1 MTKKA
6 IRITAIVATIA
17 LLTWVGWQVSTGK
30 EEHLQPSA
38 PKNQPIPTV
47 KIQVLQPEVFRE
59 TVRLSGSLVARESVQ
74 LVAETAGR
82 ITYLNLQEG
91 QFVEAGQLLV
101 SLNNDDL
108 KAQLVKQKAISAE
121 LDTRVIRQLALLK
134 SEAISQQEYDQ
145 IDLALKS
152 VAADIKL
159 VEAQIQ
165 KTEIRA
171 PFAGRVGLRY
181 VSKGAYVG
189 PNTQIAELVNADPML
204 VDFSIPEKYASQLSL
219 GMQLNF
225 TVENQKE
232 TFQAKVIAISPR
244 IDPNT
249 RALQVRAQVP
259 NADNHLVAGA
269 FARVDLSLKEIP
281 NALMVNATAIVPE
294 MNAKKVFVIRNG
306 RVEAVQVVTTARN
319 ANQVLVG
326 EGLAAGDTVITA
338 GILKVRPGMQVEIL
352 GND

>member
-30 EEHLQPSA
+30 EEQLQPSA

-91 QFVEAGQLLV
+91 QLVEAGQLLV

-171 PFAGRVGLRY
+171 PFAGRVGLRLC
-181 VSKGAYVG
+181 KQRCLRGA
-189 PNTQIAELVNADPML
+189 Q
-204 VDFSIPEKYASQLSL
+204 YA
-219 GMQLNF
+219 N
-225 TVENQKE
+225 
-232 TFQAKVIAISPR
+232 R
-244 IDPNT
+244 
-249 RALQVRAQVP
+249 RACER
-259 NADNHLVAGA
+259 
-269 FARVDLSLKEIP
+269 
-281 NALMVNATAIVPE
+281 
-294 MNAKKVFVIRNG
+294 
-306 RVEAVQVVTTARN
+306 
-319 ANQVLVG
+319 
-326 EGLAAGDTVITA
+326 
-338 GILKVRPGMQVEIL
+338 
-352 GND
+352 